1 MRSSPPQ
8 RSRRDEQAGVR
19 NATRNECIVE
29 AVPDATTPR
38 PRCRRAQE
46 SPLRPPPM
54 STIIVPCARRRV
66 SAPMAA
72 PRPDQRDAAHRR
84 RARFLDRVPLDVG
97 CPARHAENDV
107 RVTQATRR
115 RRANEIAGTGR
126 HVEVRDHPGQRRSR
140 GCAPAFRSCGAPL
153 RQPRGLGRS
162 PRRSRRRKAR
172 RQQSRRR
179 ERRRG
184 CSQCQDRS
192 RARDPAGNAVVPLTL
207 PQQYRPA
214 PESYA
219 RQVITCP
226 SCGAE
231 NPGGFSFC
239 GSCGAAL
246 VEALPERE
254 VRKTRGALLDVVTD
268 RAGSVLGAA
277 GG

>member
-1 MRSSPPQ
+1 
-8 RSRRDEQAGVR
+8 
-19 NATRNECIVE
+19 
-29 AVPDATTPR
+29 
-38 PRCRRAQE
+38 
-46 SPLRPPPM
+46 
-54 STIIVPCARRRV
+54 
-66 SAPMAA
+66 
-72 PRPDQRDAAHRR
+72 
-84 RARFLDRVPLDVG
+84 
-97 CPARHAENDV
+97 
-107 RVTQATRR
+107 
-115 RRANEIAGTGR
+115 
-126 HVEVRDHPGQRRSR
+126 
-140 GCAPAFRSCGAPL
+140 
-153 RQPRGLGRS
+153 
-162 PRRSRRRKAR
+162 
-172 RQQSRRR
+172 
-179 ERRRG
+179 
-184 CSQCQDRS
+184 
-192 RARDPAGNAVVPLTL
+192 VPLTL